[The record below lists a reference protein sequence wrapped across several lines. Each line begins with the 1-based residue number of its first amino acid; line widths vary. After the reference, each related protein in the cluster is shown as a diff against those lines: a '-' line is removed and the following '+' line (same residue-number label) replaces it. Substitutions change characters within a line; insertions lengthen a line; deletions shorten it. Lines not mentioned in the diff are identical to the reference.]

1 MFSVCVYHKIWS
13 CEKAPLSVW
22 CCILWSH
29 RAADECFRVLCC
41 SQIDVWCLFLDSDG
55 GAGGAENSAGFNSI
69 KRAPFGSATWKTPAH
84 NVTQLQPKRPHR
96 PTHNSI
102 RRSYSWSTDACV
114 NHRDKGE
121 VCSNKIMWK
130 FLGSSSC
137 LTSDLRPPLIS
148 TQKGFHS
155 QTHRHIRD
163 LVTSY
168 CKNRHNHELAS
179 QETFICLTVCWWH
192 RTWAEPQN
200 NLTKHQQQQH
210 VAKLTI
216 QSSYLTQY
224 QRCWNVCSCVSLNH
238 SSRILL
244 NWFSIEPAAM
254 HSGIDQSVK
263 DTRNAF

>member
-1 MFSVCVYHKIWS
+1 MCDVCFWTQTVGPAALRTLLGLIQS
-13 CEKAPLSVW
+13 NVLLLGAPHGKLQHIMWPNYSRNGH
-22 CCILWSH
+22 IDQHTTPSEDLIH
-29 RAADECFRVLCC
+29 DLLTRV
-41 SQIDVWCLFLDSDG
+41 
-55 GAGGAENSAGFNSI
+55 
-69 KRAPFGSATWKTPAH
+69 
-84 NVTQLQPKRPHR
+84 
-96 PTHNSI
+96 
-102 RRSYSWSTDACV
+102 STTETKVKCV
-114 NHRDKGE
+114 P
-121 VCSNKIMWK
+121 NKIMWK

-137 LTSDLRPPLIS
+137 LTSDLRPTFNS

-254 HSGIDQSVK
+254 HSGIDLSVK
-263 DTRNAF
+263 DTSNAF